1 MKKYFVL
8 FLVLLIKSN
17 VLACDIC
24 GCGAGSYYIGLMP
37 QFHKNFIGVRYR
49 YSVFDSHLGRSSQ
62 NSVFATQEVF
72 RTTEFWA
79 RFYPHQKVQIL
90 AFLPYQFNTQL
101 EKGISKNLQGIGD
114 GMMIANYNVFN
125 TLYDTTIFKHS
136 FWLGGGIKFATGK
149 YQYDVSN
156 HQQVANPNFQLGTGS
171 YDFLLTANYTIRY
184 RKFGINAD
192 VSYKINTQNSQ
203 YYRFG
208 NRLSANL
215 QLFYIRNIGNV
226 GLMPNAGFYFESSAS
241 DTRNKYYVEN
251 TGGNLI
257 ATAAGVDIFFKSISA
272 GLNYQIPTIQNLAD
286 GQIKA
291 QNRTFIHLTLLF

>member
-1 MKKYFVL
+1 
-8 FLVLLIKSN
+8 
-17 VLACDIC
+17 
-24 GCGAGSYYIGLMP
+24 MP
-37 QFHKNFIGVRYR
+37 QFHKNFVGVRYR
-49 YSVFDSHLGRSSQ
+49 YAVFDSHLGRSSQ
-62 NSVFATQEVF
+62 SSVFATQEIF
-72 RTTEFWA
+72 RTTELWA

-101 EKGISKNLQGIGD
+101 EKGVSKNLQGMGD
-114 GMMIANYNVFN
+114 AMMIANYNIFN

-136 FWLGGGIKFATGK
+136 LWLGSGVKLATGK
-149 YQYDVSN
+149 YKYNETDN
-156 HQQVANPNFQLGTGS
+156 LQVANPNFQLGTGS
-171 YDFLLTANYTIRY
+171 YDFLLTANYTIRH

-208 NRLSANL
+208 NRLSANF
-215 QLFYIRNIGNV
+215 QVFYIHNIGNV
-226 GLMPNAGFYFESSAS
+226 GFMPNAGFYFENSAT

-251 TGGNLI
+251 TGGNMI
-257 ATAAGVDIFFKSISA
+257 ATAAGVDIFFKNISA

-291 QNRTFIHLTLLF
+291 QNRAFIHLTLLF